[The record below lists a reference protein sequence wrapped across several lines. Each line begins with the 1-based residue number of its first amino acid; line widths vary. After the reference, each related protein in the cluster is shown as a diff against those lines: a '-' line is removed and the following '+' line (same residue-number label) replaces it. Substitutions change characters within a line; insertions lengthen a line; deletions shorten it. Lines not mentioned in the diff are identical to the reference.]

1 MILQQITN
9 PSKLE
14 LPHPEQTPKEERVEM
29 SEGEGGEE
37 LEGGGEG
44 GGKERGDKGG
54 GRKGGRMSCFKGVF
68 NTFSTAK
75 QIFK

>member
-9 PSKLE
+9 PSKPE

-44 GGKERGDKGG
+44 GGKERGEKGG
-54 GRKGGRMSCFKGVF
+54 GGKGGRMSCFKGF
-68 NTFSTAK
+68 FGSFFTAK
-75 QIFK
+75 